1 MKKRHFKLTSDWSK
15 TELVFKLS
23 IILIF
28 LMLIL
33 YYFTYSLTLSF
44 FIAFFIISMTHSFIY
59 RWLVLEP
66 NYIRTLKK
74 MMLAIKEL
82 PVAVCFIDEQGKVIW
97 RNKKIKNYFN
107 LKGSRNSPTIFPL
120 ISQEIL
126 KQALIDPKQRQGLLE
141 LSPELHLE
149 YVIHPLSVKHFSLI
163 YFTDISERV
172 LYENTRKRLF
182 ANISHEL
189 RVPLTVLQGYIEI
202 LENQKKAVKHDKTD
216 LKPYK
221 SMQKQVN
228 RLLSMVEQLLT
239 LARIEDN
246 LYSETLEV
254 VDMPDIIYSIYDEL
268 QIRKGKKHIIRL
280 YLDDELVVQGYP
292 KLLNE
297 CVSNLIYNA
306 IEHNPKLSEIEI
318 RWQKVKQGAKT
329 FALFAIQDNGVGI
342 GKEHLNHLTERFYI
356 VDSARQRTSHGGSGL
371 GLAIVSHALKKHGSQ
386 LLIESEPGQGS
397 LFKFYL
403 PAYEQ

>member
-1 MKKRHFKLTSDWSK
+1 
-15 TELVFKLS
+15 
-23 IILIF
+23 
-28 LMLIL
+28 
-33 YYFTYSLTLSF
+33 
-44 FIAFFIISMTHSFIY
+44 
-59 RWLVLEP
+59 
-66 NYIRTLKK
+66 

-342 GKEHLNHLTERFYI
+342 GKEHLNHLTERFYM

>member
-107 LKGSRNSPTIFPL
+107 LKGSRNSLTIFPL

>member
-1 MKKRHFKLTSDWSK
+1 MGKRHFKLTSDWPK
-15 TELVFKLS
+15 AELIFKLS

-28 LMLIL
+28 LMLLL

-44 FIAFFIISMTHSFIY
+44 FIAFFIISMAHSYIY

-66 NYIRTLKK
+66 NYIRILKEVI
-74 MMLAIKEL
+74 LAIKEL
-82 PVAVCFIDEQGKVIW
+82 PVAVCFTDEQGKIIW

-107 LKGSRNSPTIFPL
+107 LQGNKNSPTIFPL

-126 KQALIDPKQRQGLLE
+126 KQALIDPKQRQGFFE
-141 LSPELHLE
+141 LKPELYLE
-149 YVIHPLSVKHFSLI
+149 YIIHPLLVKHSLFI

-172 LYENTRKRLF
+172 LYENSRKRLF

-202 LENQKKAVKHDKTD
+202 LENQKKAVKHDKAD

-239 LARIEDN
+239 LAKIEDN

-318 RWQKVKQGAKT
+318 RWQKVEQDAKT

-342 GKEHLNHLTERFYI
+342 GKEHLTHLTERFYM
-356 VDSARQRTSHGGSGL
+356 VDPSRQHTSHRGSGL

>member
-15 TELVFKLS
+15 TELILKLS

-33 YYFTYSLTLSF
+33 YYFTYSLALSF
-44 FIAFFIISMTHSFIY
+44 FVAFFIISMTHSFIY

-254 VDMPDIIYSIYDEL
+254 VDMPDIIYSTYDEL

-318 RWQKVKQGAKT
+318 RWQKVEQGAKT

-342 GKEHLNHLTERFYI
+342 GKEHLNHLTERFYM

>member
-246 LYSETLEV
+246 LYSEILEV

-318 RWQKVKQGAKT
+318 RWQKVEQGAKT

-342 GKEHLNHLTERFYI
+342 GKEHLNHLTERFYM

>member
-1 MKKRHFKLTSDWSK
+1 MEKRHFKLTSDWSK
-15 TELVFKLS
+15 TELILKLS

-33 YYFTYSLTLSF
+33 YYFTYSLALSF
-44 FIAFFIISMTHSFIY
+44 FVAFFIISMTHSFIY
-59 RWLVLEP
+59 HWLVLEP
-66 NYIRTLKK
+66 NYIRILKK

-82 PVAVCFIDEQGKVIW
+82 PVAVCFTDEQGKVIW

-318 RWQKVKQGAKT
+318 RWQKVEQGAKT

-342 GKEHLNHLTERFYI
+342 GKEHLNHLTERFYM